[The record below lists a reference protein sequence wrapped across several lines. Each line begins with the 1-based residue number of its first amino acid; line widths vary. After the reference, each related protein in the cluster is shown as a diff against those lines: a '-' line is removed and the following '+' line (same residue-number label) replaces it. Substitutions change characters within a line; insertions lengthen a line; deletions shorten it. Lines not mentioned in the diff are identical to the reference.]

1 MQKRSRWAAAFHIVL
16 STLALGWV
24 GGTCLAVARGD
35 IQFIIQTSPDP
46 VLPDAVEAWSP
57 AASQEE
63 PSEEDLVILPGSKEP
78 VYYYTDPPVQEE
90 DPRPPASEAP
100 QPPADA
106 PKPENPP
113 NSPASPSEPPAP
125 SAPETSSK
133 PAQTGQET
141 PVSPQLADPDP
152 DVAAWTVGSAYDFS
166 QPAPASQT
174 VDSSYFA
181 DAAFVGDSRTNGFM
195 LFSGVGCGENL
206 SSTGISVFKL
216 AEKKALTIDGTK
228 YTLLEA
234 LALKEYKKVYIS
246 LGINELGY
254 TNDKGFYRSYS
265 QAIDTIRTLQP
276 QAVIYI
282 QGLIPVNEEV
292 VLQNSGR
299 DYLTNDHLR
308 VYNDLLRQIAQEK
321 RVVYLDLYADFVD
334 ESGALPADASKDGVH
349 LKKAGCQQWLTYLQ
363 THTVAFED
371 LYPNYIPEDQE
382 VPQ

>member
-1 MQKRSRWAAAFHIVL
+1 MQKRSRWAAVHIVL
-16 STLALGWV
+16 SVLALGWV
-24 GGTCLAVARGD
+24 GGNCLAVARGV
-35 IQFIIQTSPDP
+35 IQFPLQTSPDP
-46 VLPDAVEAWSP
+46 VLPDAAEAWAP
-57 AASQEE
+57 ASSQGEAPEE
-63 PSEEDLVILPGSKEP
+63 ELVILPGSKEP
-78 VYYYTDPPVQEE
+78 VYYYTDPPAQEAE
-90 DPRPPASEAP
+90 P
-100 QPPADA
+100 DA
-106 PKPENPP
+106 
-113 NSPASPSEPPAP
+113 PAP
-125 SAPETSSK
+125 SAEDAPEPADVPAPPVPSAPEPPAKPVQATPETPAQ

-141 PVSPQLADPDP
+141 PEPVQTAEPAP
-152 DVAAWTVGSAYDFS
+152 DVAAWTEGSAYDFS
-166 QPAPASQT
+166 QPAPVSQA
-174 VDSSYFA
+174 VDNSYFA

-234 LALKEYKKVYIS
+234 LALKEYQKVYIS

-254 TNDKGFYRSYS
+254 TNDKGFKRNYS
-265 QAIDTIRTLQP
+265 QAIDTIRALQP

-282 QGLIPVNEEV
+282 QGLIPVNEATI
-292 VLQNSGR
+292 LQTSGR
-299 DYLTNDHLR
+299 DYLTNEHLR

-334 ESGALPADASKDGVH
+334 ENGSLPADASKDGVH

-371 LYPNYIPEDQE
+371 LYPNYRPAEQE
-382 VPQ
+382 VQQ